1 MPWLAGLPDFSWYDI
16 PKREKYTKW
25 RKNMPMTKL
34 FQMAKKIYQMTKN
47 IPNDEKYTN
56 WQKNTPNGRKIH
68 KHHPLPD
75 PQKFTQIWIFGL
87 KIYHLAT
94 LLAWRRG
101 AVKIASASGRKDPG
115 LNPAKV

>member
-1 MPWLAGLPDFSWYDI
+1 
-16 PKREKYTKW
+16 
-25 RKNMPMTKL
+25 
-34 FQMAKKIYQMTKN
+34 
-47 IPNDEKYTN
+47 
-56 WQKNTPNGRKIH
+56 
-68 KHHPLPD
+68 LPD